1 MKSKH
6 LTLDQR
12 KAIQDGIENRLSKT
26 AIARLIGKDPS
37 TVAKEI
43 KAHRTLK
50 PRNRFNSPVICAN
63 FRSCAKPR
71 KFCSETC
78 PQYKEQSCS
87 LRDRSIGACNHCE
100 RIQRCRLDHFFYNAS
115 RAHEEYLFRL
125 SDSRQGV
132 NLSEPHRILIAQ
144 TIKPLLAKGQSLY
157 HILENHPELD
167 LSVKSLYTY
176 IESGI
181 FKDFGIDN
189 FSLRRQVSM
198 RQRKKIKV
206 RKEPVN
212 YDGHKYSDYLLFCK
226 ENPCVPTTEMDTL
239 YNQPGGPYIQTFSFQ
254 NTSLMI
260 GILHH
265 EKTSESM
272 ASSLDLLEDI
282 LADDF
287 FKLFSLILTDRGSE
301 FEKVSL
307 FETNSL
313 TGKTRSNI
321 FYCDPQTPSQKP
333 HVENNHNLV
342 RNILPNGR
350 KLSSLTQHDLNIMF
364 SHINSVPRKIL
375 GGKTP
380 YEVFSFL
387 YSEDIL
393 HKLGIVR
400 IQPDAVTLKPFLLE
414 IE

>member
-12 KAIQDGIENRLSKT
+12 KSIQEGIENRLSKT

-43 KAHRTLK
+43 KAHRKLK
-50 PRNRFNSPVICAN
+50 PRNRFNSSVICAN
-63 FRSCAKPR
+63 FKGCSKPHR
-71 KFCSETC
+71 HCSEKC
-78 PQYKEQSCS
+78 PQYVEQTCL

-100 RIQRCRLDHFFYNAS
+100 RIGKCRLDHFFYNAS
-115 RAHEEYLFRL
+115 TAHEEYLFHL

-132 NLSEPHRILIAQ
+132 NLSESHRILIVQ
-144 TIKPLLAKGQSLY
+144 TIAPLLAKGQSLY

-167 LSVKSLYTY
+167 VSVKSLYTY
-176 IESGI
+176 IEGGI
-181 FKDFGIDN
+181 FRDFGIDN

-198 RQRKKIKV
+198 RERKKIKK
-206 RKEPVN
+206 RKAPVN

-226 ENPCVPTTEMDTL
+226 EHPSVPTTEMDTL
-239 YNQPGGPYIQTFSFQ
+239 YNQQSGPFIQTFSFQ

-272 ASSLDLLEDI
+272 AASLDLLQDI

-287 FKLFSLILTDRGSE
+287 FKLFSLILTDRGPE
-301 FEKVSL
+301 FEKVAL
-307 FETNSL
+307 FENNSL
-313 TGKTRSNI
+313 TGQARSNV
-321 FYCDPQTPSQKP
+321 FYCDPQSPSQKP
-333 HVENNHNLV
+333 HVENNHNFV

-350 KLSSLTQHDLNIMF
+350 QLSSLTQDDLNLMF

-393 HKLGIVR
+393 HKLGIFR
-400 IQPDAVTLKPFLLE
+400 IQPDAVTLQPFLLK

>member
-63 FRSCAKPR
+63 FKSCAKPR

-144 TIKPLLAKGQSLY
+144 TIKPLLAKGQPLY

-167 LSVKSLYTY
+167 LSVKPLYTY
-176 IESGI
+176 IEGGI

-226 ENPCVPTTEMDTL
+226 ENPCVPTT
-239 YNQPGGPYIQTFSFQ
+239 
-254 NTSLMI
+254 
-260 GILHH
+260 
-265 EKTSESM
+265 
-272 ASSLDLLEDI
+272 
-282 LADDF
+282 
-287 FKLFSLILTDRGSE
+287 
-301 FEKVSL
+301 
-307 FETNSL
+307 
-313 TGKTRSNI
+313 
-321 FYCDPQTPSQKP
+321 
-333 HVENNHNLV
+333 
-342 RNILPNGR
+342 
-350 KLSSLTQHDLNIMF
+350 
-364 SHINSVPRKIL
+364 
-375 GGKTP
+375 
-380 YEVFSFL
+380 
-387 YSEDIL
+387 
-393 HKLGIVR
+393 
-400 IQPDAVTLKPFLLE
+400 
-414 IE
+414 

>member
-63 FRSCAKPR
+63 FKSCAKPR

-100 RIQRCRLDHFFYNAS
+100 RIQGCRLDHFFYNAS

-144 TIKPLLAKGQSLY
+144 TIKPLLAKGQPLY

-167 LSVKSLYTY
+167 QVPLY
-176 IESGI
+176 IHRE
-181 FKDFGIDN
+181 
-189 FSLRRQVSM
+189 R
-198 RQRKKIKV
+198 
-206 RKEPVN
+206 
-212 YDGHKYSDYLLFCK
+212 H
-226 ENPCVPTTEMDTL
+226 
-239 YNQPGGPYIQTFSFQ
+239 FQ
-254 NTSLMI
+254 
-260 GILHH
+260 GFRH
-265 EKTSESM
+265 
-272 ASSLDLLEDI
+272 
-282 LADDF
+282 
-287 FKLFSLILTDRGSE
+287 R
-301 FEKVSL
+301 
-307 FETNSL
+307 
-313 TGKTRSNI
+313 
-321 FYCDPQTPSQKP
+321 
-333 HVENNHNLV
+333 
-342 RNILPNGR
+342 
-350 KLSSLTQHDLNIMF
+350 
-364 SHINSVPRKIL
+364 
-375 GGKTP
+375 
-380 YEVFSFL
+380 
-387 YSEDIL
+387 
-393 HKLGIVR
+393 
-400 IQPDAVTLKPFLLE
+400 
-414 IE
+414 